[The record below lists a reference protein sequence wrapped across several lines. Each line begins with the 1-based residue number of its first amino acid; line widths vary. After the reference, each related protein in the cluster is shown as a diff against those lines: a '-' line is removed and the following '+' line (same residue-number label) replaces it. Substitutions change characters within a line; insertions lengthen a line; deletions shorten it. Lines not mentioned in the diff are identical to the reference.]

1 MPEWIVYLLKF
12 NLSLALVWLFYHVFL
27 RRLTFYNWNRT
38 YLLIYSAVCFL
49 IPFININPWLN
60 SSGMVNLG
68 IVHNIPSVSHY
79 VHGPETITSV
89 NGVKLGYPFLL
100 GVVLLVGS
108 LVMGLRL
115 LVMYISLLRIS
126 NKAKLLVEEP
136 VQIFETSQNV
146 SPFSFGKKIFI
157 QPDALPGEELETII
171 RHEFIHV
178 KQRHSFDIIYS
189 EFLCIIAWYNPFAW
203 LIRHA
208 IRQNLEF
215 IADNMILNN
224 GTDKKAYQYLL
235 LKVTGQAP
243 ISISNQ
249 FNLSSL
255 KNRMVMMNKSKSAKT
270 QLLKFLLS
278 LPVVVILLMA
288 FRNAGE
294 NIIPSLLRKNV
305 ILTTTDTVPPSKP
318 TQPKSKP
325 APPPAKIANSIPP
338 PPKPLPQVVNITIDK
353 NAKATVVLKNG
364 KKEYYDFNKPEE
376 GKAFQKKYGNFP
388 PSAPMAVEVEPGEI
402 AEVPAATAVTA
413 EVPAPVTTKISV
425 ASSPVVASV
434 ASPSKASV
442 SAAPAEEE
450 EISMDIKGDVLIN
463 LTPRSTQVDVD
474 KQVEK
479 LKAKGYFVEI
489 SNLVWKQ
496 GKLILVEGS
505 MAGKKKKVQF
515 KAADFKEIIFTST
528 DDKDS
533 ETGIQ
538 FYVVKGMLSI
548 N

>member
-1 MPEWIVYLLKF
+1 
-12 NLSLALVWLFYHVFL
+12 
-27 RRLTFYNWNRT
+27 
-38 YLLIYSAVCFL
+38 
-49 IPFININPWLN
+49 
-60 SSGMVNLG
+60 
-68 IVHNIPSVSHY
+68 
-79 VHGPETITSV
+79 
-89 NGVKLGYPFLL
+89 
-100 GVVLLVGS
+100 
-108 LVMGLRL
+108 
-115 LVMYISLLRIS
+115 
-126 NKAKLLVEEP
+126 
-136 VQIFETSQNV
+136 
-146 SPFSFGKKIFI
+146 
-157 QPDALPGEELETII
+157 
-171 RHEFIHV
+171 
-178 KQRHSFDIIYS
+178 
-189 EFLCIIAWYNPFAW
+189 
-203 LIRHA
+203 
-208 IRQNLEF
+208 
-215 IADNMILNN
+215 
-224 GTDKKAYQYLL
+224 
-235 LKVTGQAP
+235 
-243 ISISNQ
+243 
-249 FNLSSL
+249 
-255 KNRMVMMNKSKSAKT
+255 MMNKSKSAKT

-305 ILTTTDTVPPSKP
+305 VLTTTDTVPPSKP
-318 TQPKSKP
+318 AQPKSKP

-338 PPKPLPQVVNITIDK
+338 PPKPLPQVVTITIDK

-376 GKAFQKKYGNFP
+376 GKAFQKKYGMLP

-434 ASPSKASV
+434 ASPSKTSV

-450 EISMDIKGDVLIN
+450 EISIDIKGDVLIN
-463 LTPRSTQVDVD
+463 LTPRSTQADDD

-528 DDKDS
+528 EDKDS

-538 FYVVKGMLSI
+538 FYVIKGMLNI